1 MRAISRALRGCCPER
16 GIVARNLQIV
26 LPKCERKDGMYK
38 GIYIAASGA
47 VLKQAQL
54 EVITQNLAN
63 ANTTGFKKDG
73 ISFKDYLLPL
83 DPSGAPD
90 GRVMSEYS
98 ATKIDFSNG
107 TSVRTGNP
115 LNISIEG
122 PGLIA
127 LEGDRYTRRGDLQ
140 KSQDGYLAT
149 HDGIKVLGNSGPIKV
164 PEGDIVIDQQGK
176 ISVISEGLVSQPAEI
191 DTIKILDF
199 SQSGTVQ
206 KTGDGLFTATGTGTQ
221 ISTGVH
227 QGHVEASNVDV
238 VKEMVHMIE
247 MQREFESYQKVIQS
261 FDDAMAK
268 VNTDMGR
275 L

>member
-1 MRAISRALRGCCPER
+1 
-16 GIVARNLQIV
+16 
-26 LPKCERKDGMYK
+26 MYK

-63 ANTTGFKKDG
+63 ANTAGYKKDS
-73 ISFKDYLLPL
+73 ISFKDYLLPQ

-98 ATKIDFSNG
+98 AMKTDLSNG

-127 LEGDRYTRRGDLQ
+127 LENGQYTRRGDLAVG
-140 KSQDGYLAT
+140 QDGSLMT
-149 HDGIKVLGNSGPIKV
+149 SDGIKVMGSGGPIIL
-164 PEGDIVIDQQGK
+164 PEGDVVIDQMGK
-176 ISVISEGLVSQPAEI
+176 ISVISNGQISQPPIEVG
-191 DTIKILDF
+191 TISILDF
-199 SQSGTVQ
+199 SKTGTVT
-206 KTGDGLFTATGTGTQ
+206 KSGNGLYDAVGEGVQ
-221 ISTGVH
+221 VGTGVH
-227 QGHVEASNVDV
+227 QGFIEMSNVDTV
-238 VKEMVHMIE
+238 REMVHMIE
-247 MQREFESYQKVIQS
+247 GMREFETYQKAIQA
-261 FDDAMAK
+261 FDEATAK
-268 VNTDMGR
+268 VNNELGR

>member
-1 MRAISRALRGCCPER
+1 
-16 GIVARNLQIV
+16 
-26 LPKCERKDGMYK
+26 MYK

-63 ANTTGFKKDG
+63 ANTTGYKKDG
-73 ISFKDYLLPL
+73 ISFKDYLLPQ

-98 ATKIDFSNG
+98 ATKTDFSNG
-107 TSVRTGNP
+107 VSVRTGNP

-127 LEGDRYTRRGDLQ
+127 LEGDQYTRRGDLAI
-140 KSQDGYLAT
+140 SQDGYLT
-149 HDGIKVLGNSGPIKV
+149 TSDGIKVMGSGGPINL
-164 PEGDIVIDQQGK
+164 PEGDVVIDQMGK
-176 ISVISEGLVSQPAEI
+176 VSVIGNGQISQPPIEV

-199 SQSGTVQ
+199 SQSGTVT
-206 KTGDGLFTATGTGTQ
+206 KVGNGLYRAVGDGTQ
-221 ISTGVH
+221 IGTGVH
-227 QGHVEASNVDV
+227 QGYLESSNVDTV
-238 VKEMVHMIE
+238 REMVHMIDS
-247 MQREFESYQKVIQS
+247 MREFETYQKAIQA
-261 FDDAMAK
+261 FDQAAAK
-268 VNTDMGR
+268 VNNDLGR